1 MTMDLALANQLF
13 IIGGATS
20 GFGKAVAEALLN
32 EEANIIAVARTE
44 EKLHALQSAHPYKVE
59 IVCGDITQSETIK
72 NLLALVGDRQIHGAL
87 INAGGPPAMTVMET
101 TLADWDNAYQ
111 SVLRWKVALVQGLIP
126 SMKNYQYGR
135 LLFIESASVKQP
147 VENLVLSNSLRLA
160 VVGFVKTLSQEIA
173 HEGIT
178 LNVLAPGYHAT
189 AAMNRLFKKKTE
201 ADKITMEEAMLHF
214 INQTDVGFLGAAED
228 FASLAAW
235 LLSPHSRYLTG
246 QTISVDGGMIKGV
259 MG

>member
-1 MTMDLALANQLF
+1 MNLEINNQLF
-13 IIGGATS
+13 IVGGATS

-32 EEANIIAVARTE
+32 EGANIIAVARTE
-44 EKLHALQSAHPYKVE
+44 EKLHVLQTTHPYKVE
-59 IVCGDITQSETIK
+59 IVSGDLTQSDTIK
-72 NLLALVGDRQIHGAL
+72 KLKEVIGGRQIHGAL

-101 TLADWDNAYQ
+101 KLEDWDNAYKNIM
-111 SVLRWKVALVQGLIP
+111 RWKIELTQSLIP
-126 SMKNYQYGR
+126 SMVENKYGR
-135 LLFIESASVKQP
+135 LLYIESASVKQP
-147 VENLVLSNSLRLA
+147 MENLVLSNSMRLA

-189 AAMNRLFKKKTE
+189 SAMHRLFKKKSEQTG
-201 ADKITMEEAMLHF
+201 ITIDDAMLQY
-214 INQTDVGFLGAAED
+214 ISQTRVGFLGAAED
-228 FASLAAW
+228 FASLAVW

-246 QTISVDGGMIKGV
+246 QTISVDGGFIKGT

>member
-1 MTMDLALANQLF
+1 MNLEINNQLF
-13 IIGGATS
+13 IVGGATS

-32 EEANIIAVARTE
+32 EGAAIIAVARTE
-44 EKLHALQSAHPYKVE
+44 EKLHSLQTKHPYKVE
-59 IVCGDITQSETIK
+59 ILAGDITQSDTIK
-72 NLLALVGDRQIHGAL
+72 KLKELIGDRQIHGAL

-101 TLADWDNAYQ
+101 KLEDWDNAYTN
-111 SVLRWKVALVQGLIP
+111 VMRWKIELTQSLIP
-126 SMKNYQYGR
+126 SMIKNKYGR
-135 LLFIESASVKQP
+135 LLYVESASVKQP
-147 VENLVLSNSLRLA
+147 MENLVLSNSMRLA

-189 AAMNRLFKKKTE
+189 SAMDRLFKKKSEQTG
-201 ADKITMEEAMLHF
+201 ITIDDAMLQYVS
-214 INQTDVGFLGAAED
+214 QTRVGFLGAAED
-228 FASLAAW
+228 FASLAVW

-246 QTISVDGGMIKGV
+246 QTISVDGGVIKGT